1 MLLTALKT
9 FFFLL
14 PIANDTT
21 TLLTLQCVELQNVL
35 KNEQIKNDLIMKKEI
50 QQLNKNATT
59 LLQSKLDTMASKL
72 EEQHVQ
78 DMEQVKQAYETQYE
92 QKYNNSVNLLK
103 KTFSEKH
110 DLLIS
115 QKNEKYEMDLLKYQ
129 KQAQINSTKYIE
141 AVDALQ
147 VKYDAAALKLKQ
159 VQHENEAIKLNN
171 VKQLQTLE
179 QEWVSI
185 QSEGA
190 SIA

>member
-1 MLLTALKT
+1 
-9 FFFLL
+9 
-14 PIANDTT
+14 
-21 TLLTLQCVELQNVL
+21 
-35 KNEQIKNDLIMKKEI
+35 MKKEI

-59 LLQSKLDTMASKL
+59 LLQSKLDIMASKL

-92 QKYNNSVNLLK
+92 QKYNNNVNLLK
-103 KTFSEKH
+103 KTFSKKH

-129 KQAQINSTKYIE
+129 KQTQINSTKYIE

-147 VKYDAAALKLKQ
+147 VKYDATALKLKQ

-179 QEWVSI
+179 QEWSISMKAESEVSI
-185 QSEGA
+185 QAKERHANGA
-190 SIA
+190 L